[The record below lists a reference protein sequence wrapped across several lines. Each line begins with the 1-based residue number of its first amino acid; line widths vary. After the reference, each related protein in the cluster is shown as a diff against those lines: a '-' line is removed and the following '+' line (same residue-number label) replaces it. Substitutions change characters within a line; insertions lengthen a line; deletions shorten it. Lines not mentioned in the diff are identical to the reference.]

1 MFIAIIGG
9 WRYGHATIFSG
20 ATPDLTEANL
30 VLLSPYISPTPTFS
44 LPTTQPNPTRL
55 FIAALHCS
63 FFCLDLWLCFSSC
76 FVSMADAE
84 RKRPREESED
94 DSPAEKRPCSTT
106 SSSSFQSIL
115 SLLESDEESPAEDV
129 SSLISSLQEE
139 ICSAGAAAEPA
150 GPVPAASEECGGD
163 EVIRHLLEA
172 SDVELGIPAEDEE
185 ERREAEESGAVGEIS
200 NYDVFWEL
208 EEEAANYYALFQS
221 PESFMA

>member
-1 MFIAIIGG
+1 
-9 WRYGHATIFSG
+9 
-20 ATPDLTEANL
+20 
-30 VLLSPYISPTPTFS
+30 
-44 LPTTQPNPTRL
+44 
-55 FIAALHCS
+55 
-63 FFCLDLWLCFSSC
+63 
-76 FVSMADAE
+76 MADSE

-94 DSPAEKRPCSTT
+94 DSPAEKRPCST

-115 SLLESDEESPAEDV
+115 SLLESEEESPAEDV

-139 ICSAGAAAEPA
+139 ICSADAAALAAPA
-150 GPVPAASEECGGD
+150 KQALSEAGGD

-172 SDVELGIPAEDEE
+172 SDLELGIPAEDEE